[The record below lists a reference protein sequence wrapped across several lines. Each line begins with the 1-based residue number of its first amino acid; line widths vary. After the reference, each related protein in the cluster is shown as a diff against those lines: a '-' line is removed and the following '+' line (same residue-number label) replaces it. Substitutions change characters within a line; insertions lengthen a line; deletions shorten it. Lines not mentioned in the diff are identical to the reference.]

1 MVFQLLFSMSCK
13 IEVIIIFSYLKLLA
27 KILTNTYIICIIS
40 VMRIRWDPQKAEANF
55 RKHRIRFSD
64 AETVLFDPM
73 TLTIEN
79 QIIDQEQRFL
89 SVGSDA
95 VGRILVIVYTY
106 HGDTIRLI
114 SARKATSKERKY
126 YEKGI

>member
-1 MVFQLLFSMSCK
+1 
-13 IEVIIIFSYLKLLA
+13 
-27 KILTNTYIICIIS
+27 
-40 VMRIRWDPQKAEANF
+40 MRIRWDPQKAEANF

-64 AETVLFDPM
+64 TETVLFDPM

>member
-1 MVFQLLFSMSCK
+1 MA
-13 IEVIIIFSYLKLLA
+13 I
-27 KILTNTYIICIIS
+27 T
-40 VMRIRWDPQKAEANF
+40 WDPQKAEANF

-73 TLTIEN
+73 TLTIED
-79 QIIDQEQRFL
+79 QIIDQEKRFL

-95 VGRILVIVYTY
+95 LGRILVIVYTY
-106 HGDTIRLI
+106 HADTIRLI